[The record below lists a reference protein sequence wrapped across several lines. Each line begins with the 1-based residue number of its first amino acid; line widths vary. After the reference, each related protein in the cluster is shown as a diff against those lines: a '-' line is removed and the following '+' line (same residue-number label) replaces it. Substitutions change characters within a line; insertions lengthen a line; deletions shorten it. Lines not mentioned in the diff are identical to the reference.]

1 MQFVFV
7 CGFTQFF
14 WIMMYSDPFD
24 QWWIWRGSQ
33 LVLQPVLGKILQVTK
48 RHAGHEL
55 HQNGPISEDWARFK
69 DCYTIWKVEFRCITC
84 MHGYGKP
91 SSNSQSSFY
100 IGNSWLD
107 EPLTANQ
114 SEAITIDPEKT
125 SMARLFPVIP
135 NYGHTWTSVS
145 YPRTLSLYPGENEED
160 TDVAIAVS
168 RCNRCRMMQF
178 IMLYISNLCETIVN
192 DSECFFV

>member
-114 SEAITIDPEKT
+114 SEAITIDPEKNFHGKAL
-125 SMARLFPVIP
+125 SSDSELWPHMDFGFIP
-135 NYGHTWTSVS
+135 
-145 YPRTLSLYPGENEED
+145 ED
-160 TDVAIAVS
+160 AVS
-168 RCNRCRMMQF
+168 LSRWKWRRYGCGHCCQQM
-178 IMLYISNLCETIVN
+178 
-192 DSECFFV
+192 